1 MLGVDLEDERMSNGI
16 DEIRD
21 RVREAEAELE
31 TALEQLVER
40 QRERFRYTVRAGRV
54 RFESGVQALHRSQR
68 KGLIAYVRNA
78 PLRFIVTAP
87 VIYSLIVPLAILD
100 VSITIYQHIAFRVC
114 GIGRVRRA
122 DHFVIDRHLLS
133 YLNAIEKLN
142 CVYCGYANGLIAYAR
157 EIAART
163 EQYWCPIK
171 HATPAAGIHDRAEGF
186 FDYGDAD
193 AYHSELRRIR
203 AKLID

>member
-1 MLGVDLEDERMSNGI
+1 MSNGV

-21 RVREAEAELE
+21 RVHQAEAELE
-31 TALEQLVER
+31 SALEQLVER

-54 RFESGVQALHRSQR
+54 RFESGMRALHRSQR

-78 PLRFIVTAP
+78 PLSFVVTAP
-87 VIYSLIVPLAILD
+87 VIYSLIIPLAILD
-100 VSITIYQHIAFRVC
+100 ISITVFQHVAFRVY
-114 GIGRVRRA
+114 GIERVRRRA
-122 DHFVIDRHLLS
+122 YFVIDRHLLS

-142 CVYCGYANGLIAYAR
+142 CVYCGYANGLLAYAR

-171 HATPAAGIHDRAEGF
+171 HATRAAAAHDRTDAF
-186 FDYGDAD
+186 FEYGDAD
-193 AYHSELRRIR
+193 AYHNELRRIR